1 MHDLYSRT
9 IIVSFKQRSIVRILL
24 FCYKIKLID
33 EIIQSK
39 NILGQYDM
47 FRWNMTITN
56 ILIAFCNIIEK
67 CENYNR
73 IFQSSLTFYFQR
85 YHFIKYLC
93 LTRGKM
99 KEEKKRNVRSQFQAC
114 YKYKFTNDRDEE
126 QQRANRNTRG
136 TCDSS
141 NWNCRTCDLFVMRAS
156 ID

>member
-1 MHDLYSRT
+1 
-9 IIVSFKQRSIVRILL
+9 
-24 FCYKIKLID
+24 
-33 EIIQSK
+33 
-39 NILGQYDM
+39 
-47 FRWNMTITN
+47 MTITN

-73 IFQSSLTFYFQR
+73 IFQSPLTFYFQR
-85 YHFIKYLC
+85 YHFIKHLC

-114 YKYKFTNDRDEE
+114 YKYKFTNDCDEE